1 MRKFKITSLLL
12 AIVLIIGCTPTDQP
26 ITTEGSESPAV
37 EKISQEV
44 QEEIVLEDLEY
55 LLPEFQEEFDAID
68 EMTREEAAE
77 IFADYR
83 KPGTLGQLGLVYYLN
98 DLVNDGLA
106 EAEDNEVTI
115 REGAKAAIMSDKY
128 NLPFSVVNPYTGQIY
143 GELYADDLEYFTPIE
158 DSMEAEILKR
168 PLEERRLI
176 PYRNYFDYL
185 EEGREGEILVM
196 YTEAWNLI
204 HTQLID
210 VDNLPDARY
219 YFIPETTNGNEFGLY
234 MTRGMLVN
242 RWPEDIEG
250 DDLRELM
257 GHLAGDGNFYK
268 HPTTFIYTIT
278 DEGKFAITNMS
289 ISVEEEYMENL
300 GPDYDNSIDLQPTF
314 IRVLLKDFMEQQ
326 EKLQEV
332 QESN

>member
-1 MRKFKITSLLL
+1 M
-12 AIVLIIGCTPTDQP
+12 
-26 ITTEGSESPAV
+26 
-37 EKISQEV
+37 
-44 QEEIVLEDLEY
+44 
-55 LLPEFQEEFDAID
+55 
-68 EMTREEAAE
+68 
-77 IFADYR
+77 
-83 KPGTLGQLGLVYYLN
+83 
-98 DLVNDGLA
+98 
-106 EAEDNEVTI
+106 
-115 REGAKAAIMSDKY
+115 
-128 NLPFSVVNPYTGQIY
+128 
-143 GELYADDLEYFTPIE
+143 ELYADDLEYFTPIE

-242 RWPEDIEG
+242 RWPEDIED